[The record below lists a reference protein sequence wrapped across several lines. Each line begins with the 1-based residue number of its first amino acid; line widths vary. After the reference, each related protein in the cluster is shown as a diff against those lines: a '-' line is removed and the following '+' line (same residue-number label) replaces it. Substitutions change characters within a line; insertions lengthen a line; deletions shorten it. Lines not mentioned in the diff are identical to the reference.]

1 MWFERFVI
9 IAGSLAVNFEPSQW
23 RFWHPS
29 LTEVMITVGSFAW
42 FIMLFS
48 LFARYMPIISMTE
61 LKEGIVWLRQA
72 LRQGYAKAA

>member
-29 LTEVMITVGSFAW
+29 LTEMGITVGAFAW
-42 FIMLFS
+42 FVMLFS
-48 LFARYMPIISMTE
+48 LFARFMPIISMTE
-61 LKEGIVWLRQA
+61 LKEGITWLKQA

>member
-9 IAGSLAVNFEPSQW
+9 IAGSLATNFEPSQW

-29 LTEVMITVGSFAW
+29 ITEIVITVGSFAW
-42 FIMLFS
+42 FVMLFS
-48 LFARYMPIISMTE
+48 LFARFMPIISMTE
-61 LKEGIVWLRQA
+61 LKEGITWLKQA